1 MKRFFLVL
9 LPSVVGYGYFL
20 KLLNE
25 EKMEALSSLIHF
37 FFSRPFILRAAP
49 NYLNA
54 RNRLLFIQCA
64 SQAKP
69 ENNRNL

>member
-25 EKMEALSSLIHF
+25 EKVEALSSLIHF
-37 FFSRPFILRAAP
+37 FFHAP
-49 NYLNA
+49 LYFA
-54 RNRLLFIQCA
+54 LLPTI
-64 SQAKP
+64 
-69 ENNRNL
+69 